1 MSGSDH
7 YIDQIV
13 LILDCRQAKKAAG
26 AARFHALGHRMGM
39 RVHGLPQAMTTIL
52 KTRIM
57 DKPSFIK
64 IAAAARLYRTATA
77 QSPALWPVN
86 TIFRSAARP
95 IRDAA
100 REAGRAAVRAQ
111 QAGCDKGMRPAGF
124 TTAGPPLRVAARK
137 RVCGVAPLGKGTTL
151 AGATRLASIAFSRQR
166 RPENRVNR
174 P

>member
-26 AARFHALGHRMGM
+26 AARFHALGHRMDM

-100 REAGRAAVRAQ
+100 READRAAVRAQ
-111 QAGCDKGMRPAGF
+111 QAGCDKGMRPN
-124 TTAGPPLRVAARK
+124 GPAPPGCCEKARLRRCAAWQGNDPR
-137 RVCGVAPLGKGTTL
+137 RRDAPCIHRFL
-151 AGATRLASIAFSRQR
+151 AATQT
-166 RPENRVNR
+166 
-174 P
+174 